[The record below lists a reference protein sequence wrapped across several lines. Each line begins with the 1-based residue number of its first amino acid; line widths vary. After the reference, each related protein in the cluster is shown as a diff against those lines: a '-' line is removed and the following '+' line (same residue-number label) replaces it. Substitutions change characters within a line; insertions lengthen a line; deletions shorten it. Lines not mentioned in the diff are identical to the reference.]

1 MDDTLA
7 TRRRELQA
15 FGAHFDYDVT
25 YLERLMDAAPEAFL
39 AFADAQP
46 LGRRRAALLPEAHA
60 VACTAVM
67 LHDDCG
73 ACAQLNLRMAVEA
86 GVDRDLLQTMLDRP
100 EDLPGPLHDVFE
112 HARQVVRGSDP
123 DPERVERLRQHLGEA
138 AFGELAAAI
147 TGARIYPTMKRA
159 LGTTTTCRRPTLD
172 F

>member
-1 MDDTLA
+1 MHDLLT
-7 TRRRELQA
+7 TRRAELAA
-15 FGAHFDYDVT
+15 FGAHFDYDVR
-25 YLERLMDAAPEAFL
+25 YLERLMDTAPDAYL
-39 AFADAQP
+39 AFAAAQP
-46 LGRRRAALLPEAHA
+46 LGHRREGLTPDAHA

-86 GVDRDLLQTMLDRP
+86 GVDRQLLQTMLDHP
-100 EDLPGPLHDVFE
+100 EDLPAPLHDVFE

-123 DPERVERLRQHLGEA
+123 DPERVGRLREQLGAA

-147 TGARIYPTMKRA
+147 TGARLYPTMKRA

>member
-1 MDDTLA
+1 MSELLDTKRA
-7 TRRRELQA
+7 ELLG
-15 FGAHFDYDVT
+15 FGGHFDYDVS
-25 YLERLMDAAPEAFL
+25 YLEQLLDEAPEAYL
-39 AFADAQP
+39 AFAAAQP
-46 LGRRRAALLPEAHA
+46 LGHRRDGLTQEAHA

-86 GVDRDLLQTMLDRP
+86 GVDRGLLQTMLDQP
-100 EDLPGPLHDVFE
+100 EQLPAPLFDVFE

-123 DPERVERLRQHLGEA
+123 DPERVSRLRQQLGA
-138 AFGELAAAI
+138 VAFGELAAAI
-147 TGARIYPTMKRA
+147 TGARLYPTLKRA